1 MASDFEKFNEEV
13 EKAKKSLSEMRKEQS
28 KLEQSITSLRDGYG
42 KIRDIN
48 IEIARQEK
56 LKEKALK
63 FKTDWNNKEGK
74 ELKKLNED
82 LKKGLSIDKNRLK
95 VLIAEKK
102 ARGASVKQLE
112 EHVKLLKEGA
122 EETKK
127 MVKGASKSRAIW
139 NSTKNMVPFGL
150 NKLKSYGVFEMD
162 KEIRNAAR
170 SMGIGNSK
178 FQAFADNMQSAGL
191 ASQAMGVGIK
201 ELAVLQKGYS
211 EEIGRS
217 VMLTREGLMAMG
229 EMVEGTGLGEQFAI
243 GMAGAMD
250 DFGASVGTSRD
261 LIEETM
267 NIADSMGVNSAKAA
281 ESMQKNLKFAQ
292 KYNFKNGVK
301 GLAKMTS
308 EALRLKLDLDGIAGL
323 ADKVFR
329 PEGAIELSAQLSTM
343 GGAFA
348 RMANPMQLMFKAR
361 NDFAGFAKD
370 VGKATSE
377 FVQFNKEEG
386 TFDIMGGLAADRMRE
401 LANMLNI
408 SVEELKKMGTQ
419 QKRIQMIGSVSP
431 INIPEKDKAMV
442 ESLAEIG
449 KNGKITINT
458 GKEVK
463 DLKDLNNDDL
473 KLLRKKEQS
482 LDKRAKEARSALDVF
497 EDIQK
502 QLQGLL
508 LPLASGL
515 KEGMQPLQ
523 DMMMDLSKKKGF
535 YDSIQSFAK
544 SIGSFIADFGKSV
557 IPTIASWVDSLGPKG
572 MLAAVIGF
580 KAATWIARGMSL
592 GLGFNLTAR
601 VRGGVGGSGGG
612 TGKIGKGS
620 GFRSDYKTARQAGF
634 SRRQA
639 FKESR
644 MLNRGSRMGGMG
656 LGLGLGLAG
665 MGLGMARGQ
674 MDDRNSGTGKALGIG
689 SSALSGAGTGAMIGS
704 MILPGI
710 GTAIGAGLGGL
721 AGAAYGYYNEYG
733 SEEAQKRAR
742 ARAGTQSGTA
752 YKPSTLIPTNDGI
765 VKFNPNDKFLNVND
779 AVLAA
784 STQEGKLDK
793 LGKRV
798 KTEEVKHTFDD
809 IEITININA
818 KGMDENIAK
827 QIVDNKSFIRGLNT
841 KIKEEAS
848 MMLSGGILNP
858 GPQYMTG

>member
-13 EKAKKSLSEMRKEQS
+13 GKAKKSLSEMRKEQS
-28 KLEQSITSLRDGYG
+28 KLEESITSLRDGYG

-56 LKEKALK
+56 LKDKALK

-74 ELKKLNED
+74 ELKKLKAE
-82 LKKGLSIDKNRLK
+82 LKKGLSIDKDRLK
-95 VLIAEKK
+95 VLKAEKA

-139 NSTKNMVPFGL
+139 NSTKKMVPFGL

-170 SMGIGNSK
+170 SMGLGNSK

-229 EMVEGTGLGEQFAI
+229 ELSEGTGIGEQFAI

-361 NDFAGFAKD
+361 NDFKGFAKD
-370 VGKATSE
+370 IGKATSE
-377 FVQFNKEEG
+377 FVEYNKENG
-386 TFDIMGGLAADRMRE
+386 TFDIKGGLAADRMRE
-401 LANMLNI
+401 LANMLGI
-408 SVEELKKMGTQ
+408 SAEELAKMGKA
-419 QKRIQMIGSVSP
+419 QKRIEMIGSVSP

-449 KNGKITINT
+449 KDGKITINT

-463 DLKDLNNDDL
+463 DLKDLNNKDL
-473 KLLRKKEQS
+473 EAIRKKDKS
-482 LDKRAKEARSALDVF
+482 LKERALEARSALDVF

-515 KEGMQPLQ
+515 KEGMKPLQ
-523 DMMMDLSKKKGF
+523 QIMMDLSKKKGF
-535 YDSIQSFAK
+535 YDSVQSFAK
-544 SIGSFIADFGKSV
+544 GIGSFIADFGKTV
-557 IPTIASWVDSLGPKG
+557 IPTIASWVESLGPKG

-580 KAATWIARGMSL
+580 KAATWVARGMSL

-601 VRGGVGGSGGG
+601 VGGGGVGSGGLTGGRG
-612 TGKIGKGS
+612 TMGRRALIKTLGNNKLSKGLTS
-620 GFRSDYKTARQAGF
+620 MG
-634 SRRQA
+634 
-639 FKESR
+639 
-644 MLNRGSRMGGMG
+644 RGGGMSMGARMGAG
-656 LGLGLGLAG
+656 LGLGLG
-665 MGLGMARGQ
+665 GMALDYGRSK
-674 MDDRNSGTGKALGIG
+674 MDDRDSGAGKAMGIG
-689 SSALSGAGTGAMIGS
+689 SSALKGAALGMLLG
-704 MILPGI
+704 P
-710 GTAIGAGLGGL
+710 IGAAVGGL
-721 AGAAYGYYNEYG
+721 AGAAYGAFQEYG
-733 SEEAQKRAR
+733 SEEAKAKAK
-742 ARAGTQSGTA
+742 ARAGTKSGTA
-752 YKPSTLIPTNDGI
+752 YEPPTMIPTDDGI

-793 LGKRV
+793 LGKSV

-809 IEITININA
+809 IKITININA
-818 KGMDENIAK
+818 KGMDEDIAK

-858 GPQYMTG
+858 GPQYMTA

>member
-1 MASDFEKFNEEV
+1 
-13 EKAKKSLSEMRKEQS
+13 MRKEQG
-28 KLEQSITSLRDGYG
+28 KLEESIGSLRDGYG

-56 LKEKALK
+56 LKDKALK

-74 ELKKLNED
+74 ELKKLKAE
-82 LKKGLSIDKNRLK
+82 LKKGLSIDKDRLK
-95 VLIAEKK
+95 VLKAEKA
-102 ARGASVKQLE
+102 ARAASVKRLE
-112 EHVKLLKEGA
+112 EHVELLKEGA
-122 EETKK
+122 EETEK
-127 MVKGASKSRAIW
+127 MVKGASKSKAIW
-139 NSTKNMVPFGL
+139 NSTKKMVPFGW

-170 SMGIGNSK
+170 SMGLGNSK

-229 EMVEGTGLGEQFAI
+229 ELSEGTGLGEQFAI

-250 DFGASVGTSRD
+250 DFGASVGTSKD

-361 NDFAGFAKD
+361 NDFKGFAKD
-370 VGKATSE
+370 IGKATSE
-377 FVQFNKEEG
+377 FVEYNKENG
-386 TFDIMGGLAADRMRE
+386 TFDIKGGLAADRMRE
-401 LANMLNI
+401 LANMLGI
-408 SVEELKKMGTQ
+408 SAEELAKMGKA
-419 QKRIQMIGSVSP
+419 QKRIEMIGSVSP

-463 DLKDLNNDDL
+463 DLKDLNNKDL
-473 KLLRKKEQS
+473 EAIRKRDKSLKE
-482 LDKRAKEARSALDVF
+482 RALEARSALDVF

-535 YDSIQSFAK
+535 YDGIQKFAK
-544 SIGSFIADFGKSV
+544 AIGSFIADFGKSV
-557 IPTIASWVDSLGPKG
+557 IPTIAGWVESVGPG
-572 MLAAVIGF
+572 GTLATIIGV
-580 KAATWIARGMSL
+580 KAAAWVARGMSL
-592 GLGFNLTAR
+592 GIGFNMTAR
-601 VRGGVGGSGGG
+601 AGGGMTSGLTGGRGTRGRRGLIRALGNNKLSKGLTSMGRGGGMSMG
-612 TGKIGKGS
+612 
-620 GFRSDYKTARQAGF
+620 A
-634 SRRQA
+634 
-639 FKESR
+639 
-644 MLNRGSRMGGMG
+644 RMGAG
-656 LGLGLGLAG
+656 LGLGLG
-665 MGLGMARGQ
+665 GMALDYGRSK
-674 MDDRNSGTGKALGIG
+674 MDDRDSTGGKMLGIG
-689 SSALSGAGTGAMIGS
+689 SSALKGAALGMLLG
-704 MILPGI
+704 P
-710 GTAIGAGLGGL
+710 IGAAVGGL
-721 AGAAYGYYNEYG
+721 AGAAYGAFQEYG
-733 SEEAQKRAR
+733 SEEAQKRAT
-742 ARAGTQSGTA
+742 ARAGGRTGAKYEPPTM
-752 YKPSTLIPTNDGI
+752 IPTDDGI
-765 VKFNPNDKFLNVND
+765 VKFNPNDKFLYDMDN

-793 LGKRV
+793 LGKSV
-798 KTEEVKHTFDD
+798 KTGEVKHTFDD
-809 IEITININA
+809 IKITININA

-858 GPQYMTG
+858 GPQYMTA